1 MAVSKAQQKAVTK
14 YVKAKYDRFGLTM
27 AKGHLDEIKAHAETQ
42 GESVNGFINRAID
55 QAMGQDGRESPS
67 EAAQGP
73 SVVGVVSLPPDTL
86 KAAQEA
92 AQGVGET
99 VSQFIE
105 RAVSIQAQRDKS
117 SLAMGINP
125 ATGGKLEQEA

>member
-1 MAVSKAQQKAVTK
+1 MGTAATRAKNKWQKENI
-14 YVKAKYDRFGLTM
+14 DRINLTM
-27 AKGHLDEIKAHAETQ
+27 PKGRKETIQAHAGAR

-55 QAMGQDGRESPS
+55 QTMEQDGRESPS
-67 EAAQGP
+67 EATQGP

-99 VSQFIE
+99 VSQFIT
-105 RAVSIQAQRDKS
+105 RAVSVQAQRDKS
-117 SLAMGINP
+117 SLALGINP
-125 ATGGKLEQEA
+125 TTGGKLEQEA